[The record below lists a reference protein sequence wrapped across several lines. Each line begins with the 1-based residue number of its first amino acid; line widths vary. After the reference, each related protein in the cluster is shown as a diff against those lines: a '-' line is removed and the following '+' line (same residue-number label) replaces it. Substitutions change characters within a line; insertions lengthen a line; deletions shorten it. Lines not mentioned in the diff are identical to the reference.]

1 MGSGE
6 DEIGGDQGS
15 TTDVFGGAPRQF
27 QLDWHLPRPVSG
39 NRVITAHY
47 KANLGGTHNS
57 LSAAWKSG
65 TSEY

>member
-27 QLDWHLPRPVSG
+27 QLD
-39 NRVITAHY
+39 
-47 KANLGGTHNS
+47 
-57 LSAAWKSG
+57 
-65 TSEY
+65 